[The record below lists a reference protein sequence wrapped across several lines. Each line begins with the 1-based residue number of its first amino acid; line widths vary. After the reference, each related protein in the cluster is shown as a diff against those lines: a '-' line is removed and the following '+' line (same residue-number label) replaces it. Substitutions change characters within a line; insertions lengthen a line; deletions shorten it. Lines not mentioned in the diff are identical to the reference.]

1 MDSERPR
8 VLFSACLGFE
18 HCRYNGEIV
27 HDEFCER
34 LKQYVD
40 PIAICP
46 EVAIGLGIP
55 RDPVRIIDHEGHFR
69 LIQPATG
76 KDLTESMHRF
86 ASEFLLKLTGVDG
99 FVLKSRSP
107 SCGTRDVKSYNEE
120 GNLKPSLHRRGLF
133 AAAVIEK
140 FPRHP
145 VEDEGR
151 LKNFL
156 IRESFLTRLFAL
168 YRFRLLRAA
177 PTMGKLVE
185 FHTAHKFLLMAY
197 DQRSLQALG
206 RLVANAD
213 HRPHNELLDKYES
226 LLSQTLARPPKYSN
240 AINVLQHTLGYFSRQ
255 LTSAEKKLFL
265 DLLESYRTGR
275 LPLSAPVSIVRS
287 WIVRFDEQY
296 LAQQYFFRPYPEE
309 LQDISD
315 SGKGRNR

>member
-8 VLFSACLGFE
+8 LLFSACLGFE

-27 HDEFCER
+27 RDEFCER

-40 PIAICP
+40 SIAVCP

-55 RDPVRIIDHEGHFR
+55 RDPIRLIYHEGYFR

-86 ASEFLLKLTGVDG
+86 ASEFLLKLSSVDG

-107 SCGTRDVKSYNEE
+107 SCGISDVKSYNEE
-120 GNLKPSLHRRGLF
+120 GNLRPSLHRRGIF

-140 FPRHP
+140 FPLHP

-156 IRESFLTRLFAL
+156 IRESFLTRLFSL
-168 YRFRLLRAA
+168 HRFRLLRSA
-177 PTMGKLVE
+177 PTMNKLVE

-197 DQRSLQALG
+197 DQRSLQTLG

-213 HRPHNELLDKYES
+213 HRPLNELLDEYES
-226 LLSQTLARPPKYSN
+226 FLSQTLARPPKYTN
-240 AINVLQHTLGYFSRQ
+240 AINVLLHTLGYFSRQ
-255 LTSAEKKLFL
+255 LTSAEKGLFL

-296 LAQQYFFRPYPEE
+296 LARQYFFRPYPEE